1 MPGFFTSRICKLME
15 AYLIWTSHSSGRA
28 STCSELQESKLRP
41 VSSYQVLLWLLYC
54 ATLAD
59 PGTGSKPK
67 NYDKSMTMQSKFD
80 LALQQGGVLV
90 VDSRKTLA
98 YFHSEQG
105 PGDVAPIQDVISAC
119 CSH

>member
-1 MPGFFTSRICKLME
+1 MDAAGVALIDISIGTPESGANFCERSGFPADNLFCNPDRSLYMGLNFKKGWM
-15 AYLIWTSHSSGRA
+15 
-28 STCSELQESKLRP
+28 STLFRWGSLQ
-41 VSSYQVLLWLLYC
+41 
-54 ATLAD
+54 
-59 PGTGSKPK
+59 